1 MTTSLSHLLLKKD
14 ILLESGTN
22 ELEVLV
28 FKLADY
34 TFGINVAKV
43 REILPSAPITSLAQ
57 AHRSVLGVMKLREM
71 VVPVVSLRRHLQ
83 VPEIEPSGDPTLIL
97 ADFNAQQTA
106 FVVDRVERIHRL
118 SWEQILAV
126 PAISSLAHSP
136 VTAVARIGERLVI
149 MLDFEM
155 IVDQVTQQNVRAA
168 AIANPQGLARGEL
181 RVLVVDD
188 SATVRAVITDTLL
201 ASGYRQVRAFSNG
214 HEAWTWLEREAAA
227 GRNLAS
233 IADLL
238 ISDVEMPQVDG
249 LHLTKL
255 VKSHPQLKALPVLL
269 YSSIVTPDNLKK
281 GQAVGADAQIAK
293 PDVHK
298 VVEVADGLIAQAI
311 ERRARTQAPKNSSGH
326 ALQAEQA
333 PIWEVEEES
342 PAVDNPRLWQAYR
355 IELADRSRHFA
366 RLLAQLSQSPGD
378 VATGQELLRTLHII
392 RSAALVVPV
401 PEVVRWTQVL
411 ETQLAPHAS
420 QPASW
425 PMDQLATY
433 GEWLQNVATLETELP
448 AVLAQG
454 RQLCERMALPC

>member
-1 MTTSLSHLLLKKD
+1 MKTSLSHLLLKKD

-57 AHRSVLGVMKLREM
+57 THPSVLGVMKLREM

-83 VPEIEPSGDPTLIL
+83 VPEIEPSGDQTLIL

-126 PAISSLAHSP
+126 PAISSLSHSP
-136 VTAVARIGERLVI
+136 VTAVARLGERLVI

-155 IVDQVTQQNVRAA
+155 IVDQVTQQNFRTA

-201 ASGYRQVRAFSNG
+201 ASGYSQVRTFSNG
-214 HEAWTWLEREAAA
+214 HEAWTWLAGEAAA
-227 GRNLAS
+227 GRDLAS

-255 VKSHPQLKALPVLL
+255 VKSHPQLQALPVLL

-293 PDVHK
+293 PNVHQ

-311 ERRARTQAPKNSSGH
+311 ERRARTHAPPNAPGH

-342 PAVDNPRLWQAYR
+342 PAADNPRLWQTYR

-366 RLLAQLSQSPGD
+366 RLLAQLSQSPD
-378 VATGQELLRTLHII
+378 DAATGQELLRTLHII

-401 PEVVRWTQVL
+401 PEVVRWTQML

-425 PMDQLATY
+425 PMDRLATY

-454 RQLCERMALPC
+454 RQLCERMTLPC